1 MHSMDNKCN
10 GCSSKQLRATKPN
23 NQQLARPIIQVK
35 RNRPIYM
42 IFCQINILKF
52 CAFLSFFPLQLHFFP
67 SSTNI
72 ISTKKTHIYIIYTIR
87 HCCPLDEKRDFNPI
101 LFLIQSVKSSK
112 HNSLHLGQNAALYVY
127 CNFHGQCYGPGRLRR
142 WLLGR

>member
-23 NQQLARPIIQVK
+23 NHQLARPIIQVK

-72 ISTKKTHIYIIYTIR
+72 ISTKKTHIYIYLKDI
-87 HCCPLDEKRDFNPI
+87 
-101 LFLIQSVKSSK
+101 
-112 HNSLHLGQNAALYVY
+112 AALSTKNEILTRSFFLFRV
-127 CNFHGQCYGPGRLRR
+127 
-142 WLLGR
+142 